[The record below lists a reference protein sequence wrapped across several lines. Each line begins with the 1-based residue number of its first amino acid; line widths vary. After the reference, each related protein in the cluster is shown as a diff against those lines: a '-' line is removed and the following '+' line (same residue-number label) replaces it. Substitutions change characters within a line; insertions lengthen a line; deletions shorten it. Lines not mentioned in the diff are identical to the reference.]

1 MKQLTFEKL
10 ERVNPKF
17 PIQVLTND
25 RSNQDQRDRVC
36 FFHWH
41 EQLELHYITEGELE
55 ITIGQKTYI
64 LQKGD
69 LALIGEN
76 LPHYSFYTGRLQEL
90 ILIFDLKNI
99 STDLADRQLRYHSVV
114 RQDPVIR
121 DFAEQL
127 QGEYFRKAPG
137 YYTACKGL
145 LMQLMVHLSRNHAH
159 ADGEIPEEESKKRIL
174 QMQRLGPV
182 CNYIE
187 NHYADSLDAAM
198 LAGLLYMSESRFYHF
213 FKECM
218 GIAPGQYI
226 NKVRLHKA
234 MLLLRTGKYP
244 LSEVAERCGFT
255 DYNHF
260 GRLFRKTFGC
270 TPSQA
275 PTHEE

>member
-1 MKQLTFEKL
+1 MKQLTFDNL
-10 ERVNPKF
+10 ELVNPKF

-25 RSNQDQRDRVC
+25 RSNQNQRDRVC
-36 FFHWH
+36 SFHWH

-55 ITIGQKTYI
+55 ITIGQKAHI

-69 LALIGEN
+69 FALIGEN

-99 STDLADRQLRYHSVV
+99 SADLADRNLRYHSVV

-121 DFAEQL
+121 DFIEQL

-145 LMQLMVHLSRNHAH
+145 LMQLMVHLSRNHIR
-159 ADGEIPEEESKKRIL
+159 ADGESPEESEKRIR
-174 QMQRLGPV
+174 QMQRLSPV
-182 CNYIE
+182 CSYIE
-187 NHYADSLDAAM
+187 NHYADPLDAAV
-198 LAGLLYMSESRFYHF
+198 LAELLHVSESRFHHL
-213 FKECM
+213 FKENM

-234 MLLLRTGKYP
+234 LLLLRTGKYP

-275 PTHEE
+275 SSQEE